1 MQQSKCTFSLMSVA
15 LESTKSD
22 FTDNFNK
29 LTDLLAKTT
38 ALLGG
43 SKLEKGLGLLG
54 PAQW

>member
-1 MQQSKCTFSLMSVA
+1 MNVA

-38 ALLGG
+38 AY
-43 SKLEKGLGLLG
+43 
-54 PAQW
+54 